1 MGNRRPHTVGSEV
14 TAKTQPHSG
23 QGEHNSN
30 SATQP
35 NNIKLMHDRATAAYQ
50 TTSKALLQPGLG
62 WPGLDLSHVR
72 YEPSN
77 QLLSM
82 RLSS

>member
-1 MGNRRPHTVGSEV
+1 
-14 TAKTQPHSG
+14 
-23 QGEHNSN
+23 
-30 SATQP
+30 
-35 NNIKLMHDRATAAYQ
+35 MHDRATAAYQ

-82 RLSS
+82 RLSSQKALEVETEKENI

>member
-1 MGNRRPHTVGSEV
+1 
-14 TAKTQPHSG
+14 
-23 QGEHNSN
+23 
-30 SATQP
+30 
-35 NNIKLMHDRATAAYQ
+35 MHDRATAAYQ
-50 TTSKALLQPGLG
+50 TTSEALLEPGLG

-82 RLSS
+82 RLSSQKALEVETEKENI